1 MNERSFI
8 YKPEFAIPHSDDESL
23 ETAVATLKRRYMTSQ
38 SFTGIPD
45 KRCPTISFAD
55 WM

>member
-8 YKPEFAIPHSDDESL
+8 YKPKFAIPHSDDESL
-23 ETAVATLKRRYMTSQ
+23 ETAVATPKRRYMTSQ

-45 KRCPTISFAD
+45 KSGLTASFTD
-55 WM
+55 